1 MEEINFIEEEQEE
14 EEKDKGE
21 REVSLIQ
28 KASVIFVAVVIL
40 FGSLGYAYYRR
51 VQEQAEDEFIK
62 NVTEVVEEEV
72 VTKNMVMTDEV
83 MPGDS
88 VMVSE
93 AYLEQAGF
101 IVVHEDEDG
110 APGDVIGVSDYL
122 GEGNIEDEEILLDRV
137 VEGGEVLYVML
148 HEDDGDEEW
157 SEEDGPIVGED
168 EKVITFIVTVQEEDI
183 EEATEEADLED

>member
-72 VTKNMVMTDEV
+72 VTENMVMTDEV